1 MAIDTEPRT
10 WRRAAADG
18 DGGSYMISTDPHLV
32 QTDEINRMFASDVM
46 WWAQGLPRDDLAKAL
61 RNSLCFS
68 LYWERGAA
76 ATDRSSAEQ
85 AGRRNDEKTG
95 NELGLAQVGF
105 ARLVTDGVTFAWLTD
120 VYVLEAHQGRGLAR
134 FLMESIKDV
143 ISEWRYLR
151 RFMLLASDSM
161 DLYRKT
167 LGVKD
172 WRELGT
178 DAVGVGVLEGPS
190 GQHPSH

>member
-1 MAIDTEPRT
+1 MVLDIEN
-10 WRRAAADG
+10 RAWGRDG
-18 DGGSYMISTDPHLV
+18 SDGKYIVSTDPELV
-32 QTDEINRMFASDVM
+32 QVDEVNRMFGSDVM
-46 WWAQGLPRDDLAKAL
+46 WWAQGLPREELAKAL
-61 RNSLCFS
+61 RNSLCFGLPRFLEDTPVNAMIDDRQS
-68 LYWERGAA
+68 L
-76 ATDRSSAEQ
+76 
-85 AGRRNDEKTG
+85 K
-95 NELGLAQVGF
+95 QVGF

-120 VYVLEAHQGRGLAR
+120 VYVVAEHQGRGLAR

-190 GQHPSH
+190 GQRPSH